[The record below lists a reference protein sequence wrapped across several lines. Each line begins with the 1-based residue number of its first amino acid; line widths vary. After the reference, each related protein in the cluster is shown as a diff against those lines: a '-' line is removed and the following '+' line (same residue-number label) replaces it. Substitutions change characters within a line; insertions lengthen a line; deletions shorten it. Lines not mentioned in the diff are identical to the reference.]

1 MRVTNNILITNLK
14 RNLSNS
20 LGKLNIAQ
28 NQLATGQRISKPSD
42 DPAEIVDILRL
53 KPRLAENQQY
63 QENVDDAMAWM
74 ANSDESL
81 DTMSAALNRMY
92 ELTVYAANG
101 ILADAEFNSISAE
114 LQQISEE
121 FKGIVNSTMGDKYIF
136 AGTLIKQ
143 VVYDET
149 GWHNNAS
156 VTEYE
161 ISKGVTIPVNLHAD
175 QIFKVP
181 QDIFQT
187 TSDLIAAVEAGDSAA
202 INASMDLVKQ
212 HQEQVLSCRA
222 QLGARMNR
230 LELTSS
236 RLKELEINYTS
247 LRSDAEDIDPAQ
259 VMIDLKSQESV
270 YQSALSVGARIIVPS
285 LMDYLR

>member
-42 DPAEIVDILRL
+42 DPAGIVDILRL

-101 ILADAEFNSISAE
+101 ILADAELNSISAE

-136 AGTLIKQ
+136 AGTLMKQ

-149 GWHNNAS
+149 GWHNNTS

-212 HQEQVLSCRA
+212 HQEQALSCRA

-230 LELTSS
+230 LELTDS